1 MKTGKF
7 VSLLLAGALA
17 LLPGLNVYAVTDQ
30 DIADAQMQKQAA
42 EANLI
47 EAQNR
52 IYDLEGKKYELEN
65 YLAELD
71 AKYTELTNLISE
83 LSIQAAEK
91 EDELKEIHKDLK
103 KARKAAD
110 KQYEAMKLRIV
121 YMYEKGDTSTLE
133 LLLSSGSFAEFLN
146 RAENISQISSYDREM
161 LKKYEQLRAKIA
173 EQEEKAE
180 TEKQEIETLMA
191 ERSAKKQE
199 VQELAA
205 QTNDNIVSYVNQI
218 SATQDEAYAL
228 MEEVNNAD
236 NYVVY
241 LMQQQAAEEEAAR
254 IAAEEEAARIAAEEA
269 AREAEEAK
277 RAEEAYEE
285 ESYEEPSYEEPS
297 YEQPSYEEPSYE
309 EPTES
314 QPVQTETS
322 SGQGTYLGNFKLTA
336 YWNCAQCCG
345 TAGNLTASGT
355 VPTAG
360 RTVAMAGVPFGTKLL
375 INGNVYTVED
385 LGTAYGHVDIF
396 FNNHSDALSFGLQ
409 YADVYQM

>member
-1 MKTGKF
+1 MKTGKI
-7 VSLLLAGALA
+7 VSLLLAGVLSVM
-17 LLPGLNVYAVTDQ
+17 PCLNVHAVTDQ

-42 EANLI
+42 EANL
-47 EAQNR
+47 AATQNR
-52 IYDLEGKKYELEN
+52 IDDLEGKKYELEL

-71 AKYTELTNLISE
+71 AKYTELTNVISD

-91 EDELKEIHKDLK
+91 ENELKKIHKDLK

-146 RAENISQISSYDREM
+146 RAENISQISNYDREM

-180 TEKQEIETLMA
+180 TEKTEIEDLMA

-199 VQELAA
+199 VQNLAA
-205 QTNDNIVSYVNQI
+205 QTNENIVAYVNQI
-218 SATQDEAYAL
+218 SATQEEAYAL
-228 MEEVNNAD
+228 MQEVNNAD
-236 NYVVY
+236 NYVGY

-269 AREAEEAK
+269 RQEAES
-277 RAEEAYEE
+277 YEE

-297 YEQPSYEEPSYE
+297 YEEESYEEEAYE
-309 EPTES
+309 EPAES
-314 QPVQTETS
+314 ESVQTES
-322 SGQGTYLGNFKLTA
+322 SGSGTYLGNFKLTA
-336 YWNCAQCCG
+336 YCNCAQCCG

-355 VPTAG
+355 VPTPG